1 MEKFLVVGLGN
12 PGREYENTRH
22 NAGFMCVDRFD
33 TGRFSHEYNSLLST
47 KDYFGKRVTFMKP
60 QTYMNSSGISVSE
73 FVNFYHLTIENVVVI
88 FDDIFLPVGKIRI
101 RAKGSCGG
109 HNGIRNIIEMLGTD
123 KIKRIKIGVGKN
135 PENWD
140 LDDWVLSKFSSDDL
154 KKLDIAFENAKK
166 SVELVIQNKILESM
180 NLFN

>member
-1 MEKFLVVGLGN
+1 
-12 PGREYENTRH
+12 
-22 NAGFMCVDRFD
+22 
-33 TGRFSHEYNSLLST
+33 
-47 KDYFGKRVTFMKP
+47 
-60 QTYMNSSGISVSE
+60 
-73 FVNFYHLTIENVVVI
+73 
-88 FDDIFLPVGKIRI
+88 
-101 RAKGSCGG
+101 
-109 HNGIRNIIEMLGTD
+109 MLGTD

>member
-1 MEKFLVVGLGN
+1 MERFLVVGLGN
-12 PGREYENTRH
+12 PGKGYENTRH
-22 NAGFMCVDRFD
+22 NAGFMCIDRFD
-33 TGRFSHEYNSLLST
+33 TGEFSHKYNSLLFT
-47 KDYFGKRVTFMKP
+47 KDCFGKRVTFMKP

-73 FVNFYHLTIENVVVI
+73 FVNFYHLPIENIVVI
-88 FDDIFLPVGKIRI
+88 FDDISLPVGKIRI

-123 KIKRIKIGVGKN
+123 KIKRIKIGVGEN
-135 PENWD
+135 PEDWD
-140 LDDWVLSKFSSDDL
+140 LDDWVLSKFCSDDQ

-166 SVELVIQNKILESM
+166 SIELIIQNKILESM